1 MNKTL
6 NYYNN
11 NSKEYI
17 EKTLQG
23 NTNNLCNNFLN
34 NIKKGGKILDL
45 GCGSG
50 RDSLEFIKRGY
61 KITAV
66 DGSKEIASRSS
77 KIIGQPVIYS
87 KFEDLKLE
95 EKFDGIWACAS
106 LLHVNRKDIINVI
119 KNISLNLK
127 EDGVFYMSFKYGEDE
142 YIDENERYFN
152 CYTEKTFKEMIERVK
167 NLKIKEIYITGDT
180 LGGREN
186 LRWLNILLEA

>member
-23 NTNNLCNNFLN
+23 NTNNLCDNFLRS
-34 NIKKGGKILDL
+34 IKKGGKILDL

-61 KITAV
+61 KVTAV
-66 DGSKEIASRSS
+66 DCSKEIANMAS
-77 KIIGQPVIYS
+77 KIIGQQVICS

-127 EDGVFYMSFKYGEDE
+127 EDGIFYMYFKYGEDE

-152 CYTEKTFKEMIERVK
+152 CYTEKTFKEMIEDVP

-186 LRWLNILLEA
+186 LMWLNILLEV